1 MGRPQVKE
9 IRDFLERVRKKL
21 RPQKIIL
28 FGSRVR
34 GEALEESDFD
44 LIIVSSAFRNMCM
57 HDRIVKVLELHKGG
71 VGIEPICLTPEEFE
85 KKSKEICVVKEAV
98 REGIDLTRSG

>member
-1 MGRPQVKE
+1 
-9 IRDFLERVRKKL
+9 
-21 RPQKIIL
+21 
-28 FGSRVR
+28 
-34 GEALEESDFD
+34 LEESDFD
-44 LIIVSSAFRNMCM
+44 LVIVSSAFRNMRM

-71 VGIEPICLTPEEFE
+71 VGIEPICLTLEEFE